1 MKQYNTFIFDHR
13 GITSL
18 LNSTLGLYEKSILS
32 DHNQIY
38 INSDRSIYFK
48 ELSFF
53 NIFKPNEVLSDIAPE
68 KNNIVPIH
76 GRDARW
82 FAHKQYKP
90 RLSPKEMSKCFC
102 FTDEIKSKIELKIKS
117 LNLPSNYSCF
127 HIRRGDKLII
137 EAKKFDFS
145 SYLAKAKELDN
156 IFIMSD
162 DYTSIEE
169 AKSFISN
176 NNLNY
181 KIFSLTKN
189 SQRGN
194 VEKEGRFLEEDIIQF
209 FAETEI
215 AKSSKK
221 FVGTISSN
229 IYRYIKCTSASCSD
243 FHSLD

>member
-1 MKQYNTFIFDHR
+1 MKQYNTFNFDHR

-32 DHNQIY
+32 DRNQIY

-53 NIFKPNEVLSDIAPE
+53 NIFKPNEALSDIAPKKGE
-68 KNNIVPIH
+68 ITPI
-76 GRDARW
+76 GSSSRW
-82 FAHKQYKP
+82 FACKRYKP
-90 RLSPKEMSKCFC
+90 QLPPEELSKCFIY
-102 FTDEIKSKIELKIKS
+102 TDEIKSKIDLQIES
-117 LNLPSNYSCF
+117 LDLPKNYSCF
-127 HIRRGDKLII
+127 HIRRGDKLIT

-162 DYTSIEE
+162 DYTTLEE

-194 VEKEGRFLEEDIIQF
+194 VEKKGRFSEEDIIQF
-209 FAETEI
+209 FAEIEI

-221 FVGTISSN
+221 FVGTFSSN
-229 IYRYIKCTSASCSD
+229 IYRYIKHTCVSCSD
-243 FHSLD
+243 FCSLD